1 MKQTHKK
8 DLTNATNAIIVV
20 TESQSNATEGR
31 DEWVKIVIVGKPKEI
46 AALAAETQERQFRQM
61 LTVQEHYQTERLN
74 AMCRGIELLRDSKH
88 EEADQETR
96 SCE

>member
-20 TESQSNATEGR
+20 TESQSNATEGGER
-31 DEWVKIVIVGKPKEI
+31 VKIVIVGKPKEI

>member
-20 TESQSNATEGR
+20 TESQSDATEGGER
-31 DEWVKIVIVGKPKEI
+31 MKIVIVGKPKEI

-61 LTVQEHYQTERLN
+61 LTVQGHYQTERFN

-88 EEADQETR
+88 EEADQETQ

>member
-1 MKQTHKK
+1 M
-8 DLTNATNAIIVV
+8 
-20 TESQSNATEGR
+20 SG
-31 DEWVKIVIVGKPKEI
+31 VKIVIVGKPKEI

-61 LTVQEHYQTERLN
+61 LTVQGHYQTERFN
-74 AMCRGIELLRDSKH
+74 AMCRGIELLRASKH

>member
-1 MKQTHKK
+1 M
-8 DLTNATNAIIVV
+8 I
-20 TESQSNATEGR
+20 ATEAQKSAPKRAKQCNGR
-31 DEWVKIVIVGKPKEI
+31 EGVSGVKIVIVGKPKEI

-61 LTVQEHYQTERLN
+61 LTVQGHYRTERFE
-74 AMCRGIELLRDSKH
+74 AMCRGIELLRASKH

>member
-1 MKQTHKK
+1 MQRKGGG
-8 DLTNATNAIIVV
+8 
-20 TESQSNATEGR
+20 ER
-31 DEWVKIVIVGKPKEI
+31 VKIVIVGKPKEI